1 MAYING
7 KKVLSIVRGSGG
19 SSDYEQ
25 ATTTFI
31 KGPLTN
37 LNGRVLSAY
46 TATLTTIGGYECY
59 QIKKIMLF

>member
-31 KGPLTN
+31 KGPLTK
-37 LNGRVLSAY
+37 LNGRVISA
-46 TATLTTIGGYECY
+46 
-59 QIKKIMLF
+59 